1 MTANMRSARLGFEA
15 LVDVGIIVLA
25 HFRNPARKY
34 AAQLLTEALTL
45 KRRILIPVN
54 TYLGAYVIMTRYLK
68 LRRDRVAKALL
79 KTLSLESPAFYG
91 NLPKV
96 VAEKALASAS
106 ELNISSWDGYLIEL
120 AKTLGINKI
129 YTIDEELAKKVRDIE
144 IENPIPREVIK
155 EYHQYI
161 QEKCSS
167 MRVRQENHAED
178 TDLHETVEPG

>member
-1 MTANMRSARLGFEA
+1 LTGNMHSAKLGFEA

-34 AAQLLTEALTL
+34 AAQLLLDALTL
-45 KRRILIPVN
+45 KKRILVPVN

-68 LRRDRVAKALL
+68 LRSDRAAKALL
-79 KTLSLESPAFYG
+79 KTLSVESPAFYG
-91 NLPKV
+91 NLPKA
-96 VAEKALASAS
+96 VAEKALALAS

-129 YTIDEELAKKVRDIE
+129 YTIDEELARKVRDIE
-144 IENPIPREVIK
+144 IENPIPRNVME

-161 QEKCSS
+161 QEK
-167 MRVRQENHAED
+167 MM
-178 TDLHETVEPG
+178 